1 MSGDVTSNR
10 RPLWRQFSLRSL
22 MIGMTI
28 VCVVCAMVAIPALL
42 AISYGLIHAA
52 LTSAIAI
59 TIWKGRGWIQAFSVG
74 AIFPHV
80 GGFLIALSS
89 SDPIV
94 LCFVFELVAVVA
106 GIAAAAYHG
115 FLVRRKGILPV
126 PDLPYIRDWLT
137 NEPMD

>member
-1 MSGDVTSNR
+1 
-10 RPLWRQFSLRSL
+10 

-28 VCVVCAMVAIPALL
+28 VCVVCAVIAIPALL
-42 AISYGLIHAA
+42 AISYGLIHTA
-52 LTSAIAI
+52 LTGAIAI

-80 GGFLIALSS
+80 GGFLMALSS
-89 SDPIV
+89 SDPIEFSF

-115 FLVRRKGILPV
+115 FLVRRKGIFPV

-137 NEPMD
+137 NEQIDEP